1 MCVSR
6 SIASVCANDRSIDR
20 ASLVL
25 QARPLTCADINHGRT
40 LPVKD
45 TFLDHVSI
53 GALLVRP
60 HSRGTIKIKSAS
72 PFDHAIID
80 PNCAAALLTLR

>member
-1 MCVSR
+1 MCVVARRSLCEWRIDRVCLRWGPQLDISR
-6 SIASVCANDRSIDR
+6 S
-20 ASLVL
+20 
-25 QARPLTCADINHGRT
+25 ADINHGRT

-80 PNCAAALLTLR
+80 PNCALASLRLR